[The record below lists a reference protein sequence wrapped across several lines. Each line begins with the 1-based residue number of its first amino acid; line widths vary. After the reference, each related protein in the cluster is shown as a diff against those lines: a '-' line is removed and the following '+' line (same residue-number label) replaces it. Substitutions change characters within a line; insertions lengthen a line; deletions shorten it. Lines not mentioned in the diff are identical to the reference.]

1 MKLNTALV
9 DRTVTR
15 FGAQALPENHPAMP
29 QLNTMFGEH
38 TFLLDGDGLYILEA
52 VEIPPAGAPA
62 GQVIKLA
69 SWADAERTTLAPH
82 EPEPTDVVIELGP
95 IDPDEKV

>member
-15 FGAQALPENHPAMP
+15 FGAQAVPDNHPAMA

-38 TFLLDGDGLYILEA
+38 TFFLDGNGLHIVEA
-52 VEIPPAGAPA
+52 VELAPTGAPA
-62 GQVIKLA
+62 GQVIRLA

-95 IDPDEKV
+95 IDPDKEA